1 MSLYAAPAGVLLP
14 SSLIHTQWFGVL
26 AAFVAIN
33 TVIYVT
39 LAIGKM
45 LPKIYVNDY
54 IHHAERRGQTRSIHP
69 DSPRDDRTG

>member
-1 MSLYAAPAGVLLP
+1 MSMPYAVPPAGVLLP

-33 TVIYVT
+33 TIMYVT
-39 LAIGKM
+39 LAIAKM

-54 IHHAERRGQTRSIHP
+54 LHHANRRSQTRSIHP
-69 DSPRDDRTG
+69 DPPADT